1 MGQTLNILM
10 KQAQTLGIKPC
21 YFARMERLTSGQQN
35 NLFTLNIE
43 FIEERERKIDSIVFH
58 NFNFLLIITIISLL

>member
-1 MGQTLNILM
+1 
-10 KQAQTLGIKPC
+10 
-21 YFARMERLTSGQQN
+21 MERLTSGQQN

-43 FIEERERKIDSIVFH
+43 FIEARERKIDSIVFH

>member
-1 MGQTLNILM
+1 
-10 KQAQTLGIKPC
+10 
-21 YFARMERLTSGQQN
+21 MERLTSGQQN